1 MGHRWGPSS
10 TTTSRPPAQD
20 EHRIAEDTGAWRA
33 EADRILGFWLEPVM
47 ASADWGMVSS
57 ELLDAFND
65 WLAENGHAKWN
76 KETFVPRFVQHSES
90 VRQESNAS
98 RCALRAG
105 TSGGT
110 GGRCPAVSRARSSR
124 DRSVV
129 ARGHSRLDLKRA
141 VGPAWWDCIQDR
153 SRRLFEGPRWAQLR
167 PTDSASHRAPCR

>member
-33 EADRILGFWLEPVM
+33 EADRILGF
-47 ASADWGMVSS
+47 WGMVSS

-110 GGRCPAVSRARSSR
+110 GGGCHAVSR
-124 DRSVV
+124 
-129 ARGHSRLDLKRA
+129 
-141 VGPAWWDCIQDR
+141 
-153 SRRLFEGPRWAQLR
+153 
-167 PTDSASHRAPCR
+167 